1 MSTEPPAEALL
12 RVAVALPLS
21 RVFDYLPPAGLSAA
35 DCPPGAR
42 VEVPFGRGSKLGVV
56 LERVAE
62 SDLPRGKLRRAQ
74 RLLDAAA
81 LLPADILDLLRWAS
95 RYYHHPI
102 GEVLE
107 TALPL
112 ALRHIGEVRRST
124 RRHYLL
130 SATGRRLSPGEPR
143 RAPLQA
149 RLLELLREAGGG
161 ADAAQLAALGG
172 DWRGAAKR
180 LLTNRLIEIE
190 ERAAGCA
197 IHGRASQSAP
207 ELNGEQQRAVAA
219 IRDAEG
225 FASFL
230 LDGVTGSGKT
240 EVYLQA
246 IDGLLAA
253 GRQVLV
259 LVPEI
264 GLTPQL
270 VARFSARLAVPMA
283 TLHSAMADGER
294 LLAWQQCADGRAR
307 VLIGTRSA
315 VFTPMPEL
323 GGIFVDEEHDG
334 SFKQQDGFR
343 YHARDLALLRARNA
357 DLPIVLGSA
366 TPSLESLHNALRG
379 RHRLLPLRQRAG
391 GALAAPIRLV
401 DLRQRS
407 PQEGLSDTLI
417 KEARRHL
424 QAGGQVLFFL
434 NRRGYAP
441 TLLCDACGS
450 AADCRRCDAHMT
462 VHAASGRLR
471 CHHCGAERPLPRSCD
486 HCGGRELAM
495 LGQGTERIEVA
506 LAGHFPDAELLRID
520 RDSTRRKGSL
530 EAGLEAAR
538 SGRAQLLIGTQMLA
552 KGHHF
557 PGVTLVGMLDADRG
571 LFGADFR
578 ATEQMA
584 QLILQVAGRAGRAER
599 PGEVLVQTRNP
610 DHPLLQ
616 LLVREGYRAFA
627 EAELA
632 MRDKARLPPHCHL
645 ALIRAESPQSG
656 APLAALGAVRDLLA
670 RRAAPGLEVMG
681 PAVAPMER
689 LAGRFRAQLLLQAE
703 RRADL
708 QRVLGRLRP
717 EMEGMAELRRVR
729 WSLDVDPV
737 DLL

>member
-1 MSTEPPAEALL
+1 MSNQPSAAPLL
-12 RVAVALPLS
+12 RIAVPVPLS
-21 RVFDYLPPAGLSAA
+21 RSFDYLPPAGLEAA

-42 VEVPFGRGSKLGVV
+42 IEVPFGRGSKLGVV
-56 LERVAE
+56 LEQATE
-62 SDLPRGKLRRAQ
+62 SDLPRGKLRRAR
-74 RLLDAAA
+74 RLLDDSA

-95 RYYHHPI
+95 HYYHHPI

-112 ALRHIGEVRRST
+112 ALRQIDEPRRNT

-130 SATGRRLSPGEPR
+130 SAAGRQLPPGEPR

-149 RLLELLREAGGG
+149 RLLERLRDAGGE
-161 ADAAQLAALGG
+161 ADSEQLATLGG

-180 LLTNRLIEIE
+180 LLASGLIELQ

-197 IHGRASQSAP
+197 IRGRASQPAP
-207 ELNGEQQRAVAA
+207 DLNAEQQQAVAA
-219 IRDAEG
+219 IRGAEG

-246 IDGLLAA
+246 IGGLLDA

-270 VARFSARLAVPMA
+270 VARFSARLAAPMA
-283 TLHSAMADGER
+283 TLHSAMAAGER

-315 VFTPMPEL
+315 VFAPLPEL

-357 DLPIVLGSA
+357 GVPIVLGSA

-379 RHRLLPLRQRAG
+379 RHRLLQLRQRAG
-391 GALAAPIRLV
+391 GARAAPIRLV

-417 KEARRHL
+417 SEARRHL
-424 QAGGQVLFFL
+424 DAGGQVLFFL

-441 TLLCDACGS
+441 TLLCDACGG

-471 CHHCGAERPLPRSCD
+471 CHHCGAQRPLPRFCD
-486 HCGGRELAM
+486 HCGGRELVM
-495 LGQGTERIEVA
+495 LGQGTERIEAA
-506 LAGHFPDAELLRID
+506 LAGHFPDYRLLRID
-520 RDSTRRKGSL
+520 RDSTRRKGAL

-538 SGRAQLLIGTQMLA
+538 SGRAQVLIGTQMLA

-627 EAELA
+627 EAELDLRGRA
-632 MRDKARLPPHCHL
+632 QLPPHSHL

-656 APLAALGAVRDLLA
+656 APLAALGEVRDLLA
-670 RRAAPGLEVMG
+670 SRAAPGLDILG

-689 LAGRFRAQLLLQAE
+689 LAGRFRAQLLLQAAQ
-703 RRADL
+703 RADL
-708 QRVLGRLRP
+708 QRVLGWLRP
-717 EMEGMAELRRVR
+717 AMEGMAQLRRVR